1 VELGQHWYPH
11 PKFSKVWEPDFAIV
25 DWADETTLAPA
36 GQQADGQGGEA
47 EPPLD
52 LDAPSR
58 SGATQ
63 EITVEPL
70 PEKPVETAAKK
81 PVPVLKAKTPRF

>member
-11 PKFSKVWEPDFAIV
+11 PKFSKVWEPDFAMI
-25 DWADETTLAPA
+25 DWVDETTLTPS

-47 EPPLD
+47 EPPFD
-52 LDAPSR
+52 LDV
-58 SGATQ
+58 Q
-63 EITVEPL
+63 EITSEP
-70 PEKPVETAAKK
+70 PAGKPVETAAKK